1 VWLDFYGGKI
11 WQFICQQGADKAG
24 SIPVASTKFFHDLMI
39 LFYSRASIVR
49 LVLSSIAFHTFLG
62 RDNPGLFYIKLTK

>member
-1 VWLDFYGGKI
+1 
-11 WQFICQQGADKAG
+11 
-24 SIPVASTKFFHDLMI
+24 LMI